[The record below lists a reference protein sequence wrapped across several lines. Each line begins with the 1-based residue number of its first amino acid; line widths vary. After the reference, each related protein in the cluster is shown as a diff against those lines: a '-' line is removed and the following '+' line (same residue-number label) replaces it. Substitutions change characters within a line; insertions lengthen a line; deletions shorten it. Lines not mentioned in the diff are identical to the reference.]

1 MLSFTTP
8 ELYALIAGWFYPAAR
23 VLALVATAPLFNN
36 AATPVRVRLVL
47 GLAITLGVLP
57 TVPPLPAIDPASGSG
72 LLLLAREMVLGIA
85 MGFAVRLAMGAM
97 NMAGEQMGFQM
108 GLGFAL
114 FYDPQST
121 AQTPVLPA
129 FLVLLATLVF
139 VAINGHLLMVATL
152 AQSFTT
158 LPIAGPALP
167 SGAWANLVSYA
178 AVIFATGLLMAL
190 PVSITLL
197 ITNLAMGVL
206 NRAAPQINLFAI
218 GFPITIVGGF
228 LILAF
233 TLNYLALPLQRLF
246 EDALQMMLVFPLRS
260 AP

>member
-1 MLSFTTP
+1 MLSFTSS
-8 ELYALIAGWFYPAAR
+8 ELYALIAGWFYPAVR
-23 VLALVATAPLFNN
+23 VLALVAAAPIFNN
-36 AATPVRVRLVL
+36 TATPVRARLAL
-47 GLAITLGVLP
+47 GLAITVGILP
-57 TVPPLPAIDPASGSG
+57 TVPPLPAIDPASGAG
-72 LLLLAREMVLGIA
+72 LVLLAREMVIGLA
-85 MGFAVRLAMGAM
+85 MGFAVRIGFAAI

-114 FYDPQST
+114 FYDPQNT

-139 VAINGHLLMVATL
+139 MSINGHLLMIATL
-152 AQSFTT
+152 AQSFTA
-158 LPIAGPALP
+158 LPIAGPPLP
-167 SGAWANLVSYA
+167 SGAWANLVAYA
-178 AVIFATGLLMAL
+178 AVIFASGLLMAL

-228 LILAF
+228 VILAF
-233 TLNYLALPLQRLF
+233 TLSYLAAPLQRLF
-246 EDALQMMLVFPLRS
+246 EDALQMMLAFPLRA